1 MSTPTFLN
9 IFLSNNG
16 DKISYSPIT
25 KPITVTRPNRNR
37 ERHGAFLRRKFS
49 EIQSESEAEQ
59 KSRSALSLPTK
70 DGIYLHISSQ
80 ANMGMDTKGFDLRSH
95 GIRMLQQYEV
105 ENEDGTTVNTVI
117 LYLPTGQVAVF
128 LQKITEYLEKETG
141 KGVPRNSK
149 LLIGIE
155 DIKLATLE
163 AFWKGD
169 REILNNPDNELW
181 CELWLRTL
189 PQNKEEV
196 VKEFKE
202 SCALISIEIRE
213 NQQLNFPERVV
224 VLGKTSI
231 AQLAELLEIT
241 PHLAEIRPA
250 NIPVSFLID
259 ETPVVQ
265 AEFAEELANRIVWN
279 NENDIGI
286 LILDSGVNNGHIL
299 LQNALLNAD
308 LHTYDPSWNVNDQKG
323 HGTGMSGLALLGD
336 LHPLLSNLNSVEVN
350 HCLESGKI
358 LPNNGQNPYH
368 LYGSI
373 ITQVV
378 SRAEIQAPNRKR
390 IYCMAVTSDEFK
402 TRGAPTSWSAAI
414 DVLCSGADDDI
425 QRLFFIS
432 TGNIADEKEWL
443 SYPDNN
449 LLHSIEDPAQ
459 AWNAITVGAYTE
471 KTFIDKKK
479 LPNFEPIAETG
490 NLSPFSMTSASWNY
504 KKWPVKPDIVMEGGN
519 AAIVDDDF
527 GEYASICND
536 LSPLSIWYKPTQRQ
550 YEPFGMTSGATALAA
565 RMAAQIQNSY
575 PDIAP
580 ETVRGL
586 MIHSAEWTPAMLNS
600 FLKNTNKEGYRNLVR
615 TCGFGVPNLYRA
627 TTCLKNRLNL
637 VIESEIQPFYKKVG
651 GSYGNKEMEI
661 FDLPWPKAELLQ
673 MRETEVELRITLSY
687 FIEPGPGEIGW
698 KDRYRYASHGL
709 RFDLNRVG
717 EDREKFLARVNKKS
731 RDEYTN
737 FNNDIPDGNWLLG
750 INNRQLGSIHSDI
763 WRGTAAEMATSN
775 LIGIYPVIGWWK
787 ERAYLKKY
795 DKKTRYSLIVSLK
808 TTATE
813 IDI

>member
-1 MSTPTFLN
+1 M
-9 IFLSNNG
+9 
-16 DKISYSPIT
+16 
-25 KPITVTRPNRNR
+25 
-37 ERHGAFLRRKFS
+37 
-49 EIQSESEAEQ
+49 
-59 KSRSALSLPTK
+59 
-70 DGIYLHISSQ
+70 
-80 ANMGMDTKGFDLRSH
+80 
-95 GIRMLQQYEV
+95 
-105 ENEDGTTVNTVI
+105 
-117 LYLPTGQVAVF
+117 
-128 LQKITEYLEKETG
+128 
-141 KGVPRNSK
+141 
-149 LLIGIE
+149 
-155 DIKLATLE
+155 
-163 AFWKGD
+163 
-169 REILNNPDNELW
+169 
-181 CELWLRTL
+181 
-189 PQNKEEV
+189 
-196 VKEFKE
+196 
-202 SCALISIEIRE
+202 
-213 NQQLNFPERVV
+213 
-224 VLGKTSI
+224 
-231 AQLAELLEIT
+231 
-241 PHLAEIRPA
+241 
-250 NIPVSFLID
+250 
-259 ETPVVQ
+259 
-265 AEFAEELANRIVWN
+265 
-279 NENDIGI
+279 
-286 LILDSGVNNGHIL
+286 
-299 LQNALLNAD
+299 
-308 LHTYDPSWNVNDQKG
+308 
-323 HGTGMSGLALLGD
+323 
-336 LHPLLSNLNSVEVN
+336 
-350 HCLESGKI
+350 
-358 LPNNGQNPYH
+358 
-368 LYGSI
+368 
-373 ITQVV
+373 
-378 SRAEIQAPNRKR
+378 
-390 IYCMAVTSDEFK
+390 
-402 TRGAPTSWSAAI
+402 
-414 DVLCSGADDDI
+414 
-425 QRLFFIS
+425 
-432 TGNIADEKEWL
+432 ADEKEWL

-471 KTFIDKKK
+471 KTFIDKEK

-813 IDI
+813 IDIYTPVAIEVGIPTEVTIENL